1 MVPNTFAYL
10 VLGAWPFIAFAL
22 FRALPPG
29 RAVLANIFIAY
40 LFLPPPPTKFDLP
53 LTPPLTKDTLPLIVA
68 LFAAMYFYKDKF
80 VIWPRN
86 KLVTTVM
93 AIFVFSPAVTS
104 LMNTDPIFFGRI
116 GVPGLGIKDAVALV
130 MLQFI
135 MVIPMILAYNFL
147 QQESDQRDILLAF
160 CLFGLIYSLPMLIEV
175 RLSPQLNIWIYGF
188 FQHSFEQMMR
198 YGGFRPIVFLYHGL
212 WVAFFAMLAVCSAAV
227 LSRSEIGLN
236 RGLALIS
243 TLYLFAVLVLCKSA
257 GSLLYALLL
266 LPLILILPRA
276 LKLRIALAIV
286 AFALTYPI
294 LKGAGILP
302 EEELLQAIGRLS
314 EDRAHSLRFR
324 LDNENTLLARAMER
338 PFFGWGSWGRNQIL
352 DPVTG
357 VITTVTDGRWVI
369 SIGQFGWV
377 GFLSEMLLLSLPIV
391 LFWTKTR
398 RNEQMI
404 WSPYIGGICLML
416 AINILDLLPNATL
429 TPLTWLMTGALLGY
443 VENAKGLAREPKMR
457 LRSVM

>member
-29 RAVLANIFIAY
+29 RALLANVFIAY

-53 LTPPLTKDTLPLIVA
+53 LTPPLTKDTLPQIVA
-68 LFAAMYFYKDKF
+68 LFTAMYLYKDKL
-80 VIWPRN
+80 VLWPRN
-86 KLVTTVM
+86 KLVATALAV
-93 AIFVFSPAVTS
+93 FVFSPIATT
-104 LMNTDPIFFGRI
+104 LLNTHPIFFGRI
-116 GVPGLGIKDAVALV
+116 GIPGLGIKDAVALV

-135 MVIPMILAYNFL
+135 MVIPMLLAYNFL
-147 QQESDQRDILLAF
+147 QQERDQRDLLIAF

-175 RLSPQLNIWIYGF
+175 RLSPQLNTWIYGF
-188 FQHSFEQMMR
+188 FQHSFEQMVR

-212 WVAFFAMLAVCSAAV
+212 WVAFFAMLAVSSAAV
-227 LSRSEIGLN
+227 LARSEAGLN
-236 RGLALIS
+236 RGIALVS
-243 TLYLFAVLVLCKSA
+243 TLYLLAVLVLCKSA
-257 GSLLYALLL
+257 GSLLYAMLL
-266 LPLILILPRA
+266 LPMIMLLPRA
-276 LKLRIALAIV
+276 LKLRIALVIV
-286 AFALTYPI
+286 IFALAYPI

-302 EEELLQAIGRLS
+302 EEQLLQAIARLS
-314 EDRAHSLRFR
+314 EDRAGSLRFR

-338 PFFGWGSWGRNQIL
+338 PIFGWGSWGRNQIL
-352 DPVTG
+352 DPYTG
-357 VITTVTDGRWVI
+357 AITTVTDGRWVI

-391 LFWTKTR
+391 LFWAKTR
-398 RNEQMI
+398 GNEQMI
-404 WSPYIGGICLML
+404 WSPYVGGICLML
-416 AINILDLLPNATL
+416 AINVLDLLPNATL
-429 TPLTWLMTGALLGY
+429 TPLTWLMSGALLGY